1 MEMSEIFKPMLVQA
15 AMMTILGYWLVW
27 ARIGS
32 LVRGKITEKSVE
44 KHGWQGW
51 IKNAGDNY
59 SNQFEI
65 PVVFFVLCF
74 ALYLMNAVT
83 PLALGLAWFF
93 VGSRIVHALVHLSVN
108 IIKHRFL
115 VFLLGYFALTAMLA
129 ITLMAAF

>member
-15 AMMTILGYWLVW
+15 AMMTVLGYWLVW

-32 LVRGKITEKSVE
+32 LVRGKITEKDVE

-74 ALYLMNAVT
+74 ALFLMNAVT
-83 PLALGLAWFF
+83 STVMLLAWLF
-93 VGSRIVHALVHLSVN
+93 VGSRALHALIHLSVN
-108 IIKHRFL
+108 VIKYRFL
-115 VFLLGYFALTAMLA
+115 VFLLGYFLLTALLVFA
-129 ITLMAAF
+129 LMAAF